1 MPDSQPLPTED
12 ALRREKV
19 AQIRAAIDTLPPK
32 HQQVVCLRFY
42 EEASLAEIASAL
54 GLSLGTVKSRLH
66 HALKKLRQMPSLL
79 NLFNSRRI
87 HECEMAMKQ
96 MPSLRRGSG
105 AAGRSCT
112 RGGGA
117 ARRASASRSCRLSGP
132 VRGAKI
138 LVGNCQHLSTDL
150 LEIMP
155 SAASRSVDETTRLP
169 RSASISQGEAG
180 QTWTGSPASALLG
193 GRWP

>member
-12 ALRREKV
+12 ALRREKA

-79 NLFNSRRI
+79 NLF
-87 HECEMAMKQ
+87 E
-96 MPSLRRGSG
+96 
-105 AAGRSCT
+105 
-112 RGGGA
+112 
-117 ARRASASRSCRLSGP
+117 
-132 VRGAKI
+132 
-138 LVGNCQHLSTDL
+138 
-150 LEIMP
+150 
-155 SAASRSVDETTRLP
+155 LP
-169 RSASISQGEAG
+169 ED
-180 QTWTGSPASALLG
+180 T
-193 GRWP
+193 